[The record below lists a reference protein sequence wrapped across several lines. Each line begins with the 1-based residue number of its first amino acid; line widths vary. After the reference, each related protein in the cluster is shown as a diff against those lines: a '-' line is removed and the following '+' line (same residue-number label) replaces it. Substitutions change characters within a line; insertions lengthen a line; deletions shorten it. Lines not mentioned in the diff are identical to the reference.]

1 MDFGHVDIS
10 LLHPQLIQV
19 LCQLQVICRSSYVF
33 NFQSAGAFK
42 AQNLILPVSKTATA
56 ASAMAAMWT
65 LLSVFLCISAV
76 RGEDETCATCGQSP
90 PAQSAALL
98 QSSVQ
103 RNSKTAVGP
112 HVFSPAQLFGPG
124 PMGRHVSQTQM
135 GRMGPRMGPHPHQR
149 MSQPHFSFEQR
160 RAGGQSKG
168 ESLYGGA
175 VLTPCQ
181 DPSAW
186 TPEKDVYG
194 WCDMYSM
201 PVQPDAATCDAGD
214 GCRYSYGYCYCDKKG
229 GCNAVGGT
237 WYLGA
242 F

>member
-65 LLSVFLCISAV
+65 LLSVFLCISTV

-90 PAQSAALL
+90 PAHSAALL

-103 RNSKTAVGP
+103 RNSKTAAGP

-149 MSQPHFSFEQR
+149 MSQSHFSFEQR

-214 GCRYSYGYCYCDKKG
+214 GCRYSYGYCYCDKKE